1 MEPRAGFEPATSA
14 LPSVR
19 TSSGFLPSPATET
32 INVDE
37 VLREYKKFLEIDL
50 HRSFRT
56 IQKHMRYI
64 GRFLKQV
71 KNPYVAT
78 SSDVRSFLQSLEGN
92 GVDGAIK
99 ALRVFFRDFLN
110 REDVI
115 RTFKVPQSNIKPKT
129 VPAKEEL
136 QKFFR
141 ALPSLKQKVLFLLY
155 ATTGLRRDEV
165 YFLRKENVDLEK
177 RMIIPDR
184 QTATKR
190 TWVTFFNEEAKQ
202 FLAEYLKNVKGE
214 YLFASKYNPNAN
226 HKIFHRT
233 VRKTGIRI
241 TPQILREWFA
251 NEMARLGVP
260 DRYVDAFCGR
270 VPRSVLARHYTDFSP
285 ERLKEIYD
293 KANLKVLE

>member
-1 MEPRAGFEPATSA
+1 
-14 LPSVR
+14 
-19 TSSGFLPSPATET
+19 
-32 INVDE
+32 VDE